1 MEGIALKKKI
11 IQLLRPKLFV
21 RSITDVTPDILDSFQ
36 VKGIIIDLDNTLT
49 PWQSEFLAPDNIR
62 WLNTIKSHGFQ
73 VCLVSNNKG
82 ERIKKIASI
91 LDIPFVAKASKP
103 RRRAFLKGMKAIGT
117 KPQETAVI
125 GDQVF
130 TDVLGGNRLGLCT
143 ILVDPLSSYEFVGTR
158 LMRIPERA
166 VLNLIRRPNKL

>member
-1 MEGIALKKKI
+1 MKKKI

-21 RSITDVTPDILDSFQ
+21 RSITDVTPDILDSFHI
-36 VKGIIIDLDNTLT
+36 KGIIIDLDNTLT

-62 WLNTIKSHGFQ
+62 WLETIKGHGFR

-82 ERIKKIASI
+82 ERINKIASI

-103 RRRAFLKGMKAIGT
+103 RRRAFLKGMEVIGT

-130 TDVLGGNRLGLCT
+130 TDVLGGNRLGLYT
-143 ILVDPLSSYEFVGTR
+143 ILVVPLSSYEFVGTR